1 MPSVVAIA
9 VKKLMAI
16 WRMVFQVSAFI
27 LLILIQFLKVK
38 LNILLQFVVSVA
50 VLSSV
55 ALIVAAWGGIGA
67 LVGAATLLGV
77 AAWSVVAWRSAAA
90 WVRATAIWTV
100 VRSSWSVE
108 IHVGFA
114 SFDGLDDCSLSAA
127 AGYEVELGIGK
138 EVLELSAWLPKN
150 LYISDVL
157 SGELVGILAWLI
169 RDLAWLIS
177 RRLLFT
183 ERMVML

>member
-1 MPSVVAIA
+1 MIR
-9 VKKLMAI
+9 KE
-16 WRMVFQVSAFI
+16 
-27 LLILIQFLKVK
+27 
-38 LNILLQFVVSVA
+38 
-50 VLSSV
+50 
-55 ALIVAAWGGIGA
+55 GA
-67 LVGAATLLGV
+67 LQTY
-77 AAWSVVAWRSAAA
+77 AAA

-100 VRSSWSVE
+100 ARSSWSAE

-114 SFDGLDDCSLSAA
+114 SLDGLDDCSLSAA
-127 AGYEVELGIGK
+127 AGYEVELGIGN
-138 EVLELSAWLPKN
+138 EVLKLAARFPKN